1 MSAELFAQHYAEIRR
16 IAKSRLRQMGD
27 LTLLDTTDLINEA
40 YMKLS
45 ASEADKFENR
55 EHFLAYA
62 STAMRSIVVDFARA
76 KGAGHRR
83 GEGADVTLCT
93 LLGERLAAP
102 QLNSDSLLDI
112 DEALNTIAATEPR
125 LVQVVEMRFFGG
137 FTEDEIATALN
148 VSLRTVKR
156 DWEKARMLLLAL
168 LGDDAA

>member
-1 MSAELFAQHYAEIRR
+1 
-16 IAKSRLRQMGD
+16 
-27 LTLLDTTDLINEA
+27 
-40 YMKLS
+40 
-45 ASEADKFENR
+45 
-55 EHFLAYA
+55 
-62 STAMRSIVVDFARA
+62 MRSIVVDFARA
-76 KGAGHRR
+76 KSAGHRR